1 MLKTISKALCV
12 LTLAGLMLWSPL
24 SSAQAANNSFYY
36 ISAETDYNENEP
48 IYVVGHKEPDTDTV
62 CSAIAYA
69 SLLQALN
76 YDAKAVLPGK
86 LNAETKYALQ
96 KFGVPVPDSMDN
108 AQGKQFVLVDHS
120 LYSQSIAGMPQA
132 KVLAVLDHHTMGD
145 IKNANPIT
153 YIAKP
158 IGATASVVFYEFEAQ
173 KVKISKPIAGLLLS
187 AICSDTIGLKSP
199 TTTDYDRLAVKKL
212 MKLSKVKNLRAYSNE
227 LLEAGNIYS
236 SLSPEELAH
245 YDYKVYT
252 VGTKRMGIGQLHST
266 NSEQLAALEKE
277 LLAYMQ
283 ENFASFG
290 VDMYFMMLTNLDSFA
305 TKLLC
310 FGDNSLA
317 TAQKAFGQASDT
329 IILPNAVSRK
339 KQVVPPLQKAL
350 QQ

>member
-1 MLKTISKALCV
+1 
-12 LTLAGLMLWSPL
+12 MLWSPL
-24 SSAQAANNSFYY
+24 SSAQAANNTFYY

-62 CSAIAYA
+62 CSSIAYA

-86 LNAETKYALQ
+86 LNAESKYALQ
-96 KFGVPVPDSMDN
+96 KFGVPIPDSMDN
-108 AQGKQFVLVDHS
+108 ALGKQFVLVDHS
-120 LYSQSIAGMPQA
+120 LYSQSITGMPQA

-145 IKNANPIT
+145 IKNNNPIT

-173 KVKISKPIAGLLLS
+173 KVKISQPIAGLLLS

-199 TTTDYDRLAVKKL
+199 TTTEYDRLAVKKL
-212 MKLSKVKNLRAYSNE
+212 LKLSKVKNLRAYSNE

-236 SLSPEELAH
+236 SLSPVELAH

-277 LLAYMQ
+277 LVPFMQ

-290 VDMYFMMLTNLDSFA
+290 VDMYFMMLTNLDTFT

-310 FGDNSLA
+310 FGDNSFA
-317 TAQKAFGQASDT
+317 TAQKAFGQANDT

-339 KQVVPPLQKAL
+339 KQIVPPLQKAL

>member
-1 MLKTISKALCV
+1 MLKTISKALCIF
-12 LTLAGLMLWSPL
+12 TLAGLMLWSPL

-62 CSAIAYA
+62 CSSIAYA
-69 SLLQALN
+69 SLLQALK
-76 YDAKAVLPGK
+76 YDAKAVLPGR

-96 KFGVPVPDSMDN
+96 KFGVPIPESMDN

-173 KVKISKPIAGLLLS
+173 KVKISKPVAGLLLS

-199 TTTDYDRLAVKKL
+199 TTTEYDRLAVKKL
-212 MKLSKVKNLRAYSNE
+212 LKLSKVKNLRAYSNE

-236 SLSPEELAH
+236 SLSPVELAH

-277 LLAYMQ
+277 LVPFMQ
-283 ENFASFG
+283 KNFASFG
-290 VDMYFMMLTNLDSFA
+290 VDMYFMMLTNLDTFT

-317 TAQKAFGQASDT
+317 TAQKSFGQKSDT

-339 KQVVPPLQKAL
+339 KQIVPPLQKAL

>member
-1 MLKTISKALCV
+1 MLKTISKALFV

-62 CSAIAYA
+62 CSSIAYA
-69 SLLQALN
+69 SLLQALK
-76 YDAKAVLPGK
+76 YDAKAVLPGR
-86 LNAETKYALQ
+86 LNAETNYALQ
-96 KFGVPVPDSMDN
+96 KFGVPIPDSMDN
-108 AQGKQFVLVDHS
+108 ALGKQFVLVDHS
-120 LYSQSIAGMPQA
+120 LYSQSITGMPQA

-145 IKNANPIT
+145 IKNNNPIT

-173 KVKISKPIAGLLLS
+173 KVKISQPIAGLLLS

-199 TTTDYDRLAVKKL
+199 TTTEYDRLAVKKL
-212 MKLSKVKNLRAYSNE
+212 LKLSKVKNLRAYSNE

-236 SLSPEELAH
+236 SLSPVELAH

-277 LLAYMQ
+277 LVPFMQ

-290 VDMYFMMLTNLDSFA
+290 VDMYFMMLTNLDTFT

-317 TAQKAFGQASDT
+317 TAQKSFGQKSDT

-339 KQVVPPLQKAL
+339 KQIVPPLQKAL

>member
-1 MLKTISKALCV
+1 MLKTISKALCIF
-12 LTLAGLMLWSPL
+12 TLAGLMLWSPL

-69 SLLQALN
+69 SLLQALK
-76 YDAKAVLPGK
+76 YDAKAVLPGR

-96 KFGVPVPDSMDN
+96 KFGVPIPDSMDN
-108 AQGKQFVLVDHS
+108 ALGKQFVLVDHS
-120 LYSQSIAGMPQA
+120 LYSQSITGMPQA

-145 IKNANPIT
+145 IKNNNPIT

-173 KVKISKPIAGLLLS
+173 KVKISKPVAGLLLS

-199 TTTDYDRLAVKKL
+199 TTTEYDRLAVKKL
-212 MKLSKVKNLRAYSNE
+212 LKLSKVKNLRAYSNE

-236 SLSPEELAH
+236 SLSPVELAH

-277 LLAYMQ
+277 LVPFMQ

-290 VDMYFMMLTNLDSFA
+290 VDMYFMMLTNLDTFT

-317 TAQKAFGQASDT
+317 TAQKSFGQKSDT

-339 KQVVPPLQKAL
+339 KQIVPPLQKAL

>member
-1 MLKTISKALCV
+1 MLKTILKALCIF
-12 LTLAGLMLWSPL
+12 TLAGLMLWSPL

-62 CSAIAYA
+62 CSSIAYA

-86 LNAETKYALQ
+86 LNAESKYALQ
-96 KFGVPVPDSMDN
+96 KFGVPIPDSMDN
-108 AQGKQFVLVDHS
+108 ALGKQFVLVDHS
-120 LYSQSIAGMPQA
+120 LYSQSITGMPQA

-145 IKNANPIT
+145 IKNNNPIT

-173 KVKISKPIAGLLLS
+173 KVKISQPIAGLLLS

-199 TTTDYDRLAVKKL
+199 TTTEYDRLAVKKL
-212 MKLSKVKNLRAYSNE
+212 LKLSKVKNLRAYSNE

-236 SLSPEELAH
+236 SLSPVELAH

-277 LLAYMQ
+277 LVPFMQ

-290 VDMYFMMLTNLDSFA
+290 VDMYFMMLTNLDTFT

-317 TAQKAFGQASDT
+317 TAQKSFGQKSDT

-339 KQVVPPLQKAL
+339 KQIVPPLQKAL

>member
-1 MLKTISKALCV
+1 M
-12 LTLAGLMLWSPL
+12 
-24 SSAQAANNSFYY
+24 
-36 ISAETDYNENEP
+36 
-48 IYVVGHKEPDTDTV
+48 
-62 CSAIAYA
+62 
-69 SLLQALN
+69 
-76 YDAKAVLPGK
+76 LPGR

-96 KFGVPVPDSMDN
+96 KFGVPIPESMDN

-132 KVLAVLDHHTMGD
+132 RVLAVLDHHTMGD

-173 KVKISKPIAGLLLS
+173 KVKISQPIAGLLLS

-199 TTTDYDRLAVKKL
+199 TTTEYDRRAVKKL
-212 MKLSKVKNLRAYSNE
+212 LKLSKVKNLRAYSNE

-236 SLSPEELAH
+236 SLSPVELAH

-266 NSEQLAALEKE
+266 NPEQLAVLEKE

-290 VDMYFMMLTNLDSFA
+290 VDMYFMMLTNLDTFT

-317 TAQKAFGQASDT
+317 TAQKSFGQKSDT

-339 KQVVPPLQKAL
+339 KQIVPPLQKAL

>member
-24 SSAQAANNSFYY
+24 PSAQAANTSFYY
-36 ISAETDYNENEP
+36 ISAETDHNANEP
-48 IYVVGHKEPDTDTV
+48 NYVVGHKEPDTDTV

-69 SLLQALN
+69 SLLQDLN

-96 KFGVPVPDSMDN
+96 KFGVPVPDSMEH
-108 AQGKQFVLVDHS
+108 AQGKHFVLVDHS

-158 IGATASVVFYEFEAQ
+158 IGATASVVFYEFESQ
-173 KVKISKPIAGLLLS
+173 KVKISQPVAGLLLS

-252 VGTKRMGIGQLHST
+252 VGTKRIGIGQLHST
-266 NSEQLAALEKE
+266 NPEQLAALEKE
-277 LLAYMQ
+277 LVPYIQ

-290 VDMYFMMLTNLDSFA
+290 VDMYFMMLTNLDSFT

-310 FGDNSLA
+310 FGDSSLA

-339 KQVVPPLQKAL
+339 KQIVPPLQKAL
-350 QQ
+350 Q

>member
-1 MLKTISKALCV
+1 MLKTILKALCIF
-12 LTLAGLMLWSPL
+12 TLAGLMLWSPL

-62 CSAIAYA
+62 CSSIAYA
-69 SLLQALN
+69 SLLQALK
-76 YDAKAVLPGK
+76 YDAKAVLPGR

-96 KFGVPVPDSMDN
+96 KFGVPIPESMDN

-132 KVLAVLDHHTMGD
+132 RVLAVLDHHTLGD

-173 KVKISKPIAGLLLS
+173 KVKISQPIAGLLLS

-199 TTTDYDRLAVKKL
+199 TTTEYDRLAVKKL
-212 MKLSKVKNLRAYSNE
+212 LKLSKVKNLRAYSNE

-236 SLSPEELAH
+236 SLSPVELAH

-277 LLAYMQ
+277 LVPFMQ

-290 VDMYFMMLTNLDSFA
+290 VDMYFMMLTNLDTFT

-317 TAQKAFGQASDT
+317 TAQKSFGQKSDT

-339 KQVVPPLQKAL
+339 KQIVPPLQKAL

>member
-1 MLKTISKALCV
+1 MLKTISKALCIF
-12 LTLAGLMLWSPL
+12 TLAGLMLWSPL

-62 CSAIAYA
+62 CSSIAYA
-69 SLLQALN
+69 SLLQALK
-76 YDAKAVLPGK
+76 YDAKAVLPGR

-96 KFGVPVPDSMDN
+96 KFGVPIPDSMDK

-158 IGATASVVFYEFEAQ
+158 IGTTASVVFYEFEAQ
-173 KVKISKPIAGLLLS
+173 KVKISKPVAGLLLS

-199 TTTDYDRLAVKKL
+199 TTTEYDRLAVKKL
-212 MKLSKVKNLRAYSNE
+212 LKLSKVKNLRAYSNE

-277 LLAYMQ
+277 LVPFMQ
-283 ENFASFG
+283 ENFSSFG
-290 VDMYFMMLTNLDSFA
+290 VDMYFMMLTNLDTFT

-317 TAQKAFGQASDT
+317 TAQKSFGQKSDT

-339 KQVVPPLQKAL
+339 KQIVPPLQKAL

>member
-1 MLKTISKALCV
+1 MLKTILKALCIF
-12 LTLAGLMLWSPL
+12 TLAGLMLLSPL
-24 SSAQAANNSFYY
+24 PSAQAANNSFYY
-36 ISAETDYNENEP
+36 ISAETDYNANEP

-96 KFGVPVPDSMDN
+96 KFGVPIPESMNN

-173 KVKISKPIAGLLLS
+173 KVKISKPVAGLLLS

-199 TTTDYDRLAVKKL
+199 TTTEYDRLAVKKL
-212 MKLSKVKNLRAYSNE
+212 LKLSKVKNLRAYSNE

-236 SLSPEELAH
+236 SLSPVELAH

-277 LLAYMQ
+277 LVPFMQ

-290 VDMYFMMLTNLDSFA
+290 VDMYFMMLTNLDTFT

-317 TAQKAFGQASDT
+317 TAQKSFGQKSDT

-339 KQVVPPLQKAL
+339 KQIVPPLQKAL

>member
-1 MLKTISKALCV
+1 MLKSISKALCIF
-12 LTLAGLMLWSPL
+12 TLAGLMLWSPL

-62 CSAIAYA
+62 CSSIAYA
-69 SLLQALN
+69 SLLQALK
-76 YDAKAVLPGK
+76 YDAKAVLPGR

-96 KFGVPVPDSMDN
+96 KFGVPIPDSMDN
-108 AQGKQFVLVDHS
+108 ALGKQFVLVDHS
-120 LYSQSIAGMPQA
+120 LYSQSITGMPQA

-145 IKNANPIT
+145 IKNNNPIT

-173 KVKISKPIAGLLLS
+173 KVKISQPIAGLLLS

-199 TTTDYDRLAVKKL
+199 TTTEYDRLAVKKL
-212 MKLSKVKNLRAYSNE
+212 LKLSKVKNLRAYSNE

-236 SLSPEELAH
+236 SLSPVELAH

-277 LLAYMQ
+277 LVPFMQ

-290 VDMYFMMLTNLDSFA
+290 VDMYFMMLTNLDTFT

-317 TAQKAFGQASDT
+317 TAQKSFGQKSDT

-339 KQVVPPLQKAL
+339 KQIVPPLQKAL

>member
-1 MLKTISKALCV
+1 MLKTISKALCIF
-12 LTLAGLMLWSPL
+12 TLAGLMLWSPL

-62 CSAIAYA
+62 CSSIAYA
-69 SLLQALN
+69 SLLQALK
-76 YDAKAVLPGK
+76 YDAKAVLPGR
-86 LNAETKYALQ
+86 LNAESKYALQ
-96 KFGVPVPDSMDN
+96 KFGVPIPESMDN

-173 KVKISKPIAGLLLS
+173 KVKISKPVAGLLLS

-199 TTTDYDRLAVKKL
+199 TTTEYDRLAVKKL
-212 MKLSKVKNLRAYSNE
+212 LKLSKVKNLRAYSNE

-236 SLSPEELAH
+236 SLSPVELAH

-277 LLAYMQ
+277 LVPFMQ

-290 VDMYFMMLTNLDSFA
+290 VDMYFMMLTNLDTFT

-317 TAQKAFGQASDT
+317 TAQKSFGQKSDT

-339 KQVVPPLQKAL
+339 KQIVPPLQKAL

>member
-1 MLKTISKALCV
+1 MLKTISKALCIF
-12 LTLAGLMLWSPL
+12 TLAGLMLWSPL

-69 SLLQALN
+69 SLLQALK
-76 YDAKAVLPGK
+76 YDAKAVLPGR

-96 KFGVPVPDSMDN
+96 KFGVPIPESMDN
-108 AQGKQFVLVDHS
+108 ALGKQFVLVDHS

-173 KVKISKPIAGLLLS
+173 KVKISQPVAGLLLS

-199 TTTDYDRLAVKKL
+199 TTTEYDRLAVKKL
-212 MKLSKVKNLRAYSNE
+212 LKLSKVKNLRAYSNE

-236 SLSPEELAH
+236 SLSPKELAY

-277 LLAYMQ
+277 LVPFMQ
-283 ENFASFG
+283 ENFASFD
-290 VDMYFMMLTNLDSFA
+290 VDMYFMMLTNLDTFT

-317 TAQKAFGQASDT
+317 TAQKSFGQKSDT

-339 KQVVPPLQKAL
+339 KQIVPPLQKTL

>member
-1 MLKTISKALCV
+1 MLKTISKALCIF
-12 LTLAGLMLWSPL
+12 TLAGLMLWSPL

-69 SLLQALN
+69 SLLQALK
-76 YDAKAVLPGK
+76 YDAKAVLPGR

-96 KFGVPVPDSMDN
+96 KFGVPIPESMDN

-145 IKNANPIT
+145 IKNTNPIT

-158 IGATASVVFYEFEAQ
+158 IGATASIVFYEFEAQ
-173 KVKISKPIAGLLLS
+173 KVKISKPVAGLLLS

-199 TTTDYDRLAVKKL
+199 TTTEYDRLAVKKL
-212 MKLSKVKNLRAYSNE
+212 LKLSKVKNLRAYSNE

-236 SLSPEELAH
+236 SLSPVELAH

-277 LLAYMQ
+277 LVPFMQ

-290 VDMYFMMLTNLDSFA
+290 VDMYFMMLTNLDTFT

-317 TAQKAFGQASDT
+317 TAQKSFGQKSDT

-339 KQVVPPLQKAL
+339 KQIVPPLQKAL

>member
-1 MLKTISKALCV
+1 MLL
-12 LTLAGLMLWSPL
+12 SPL
-24 SSAQAANNSFYY
+24 PSAQAANNSFYY

-62 CSAIAYA
+62 CSSIAYA
-69 SLLQALN
+69 SLLQALK

-86 LNAETKYALQ
+86 LNAESKYALQ
-96 KFGVPVPDSMDN
+96 KFGVPIPDSMDN
-108 AQGKQFVLVDHS
+108 ALGKQFVLVDHS
-120 LYSQSIAGMPQA
+120 LYSQSITGMPQA

-173 KVKISKPIAGLLLS
+173 KVKISMPVAGLLLS

-199 TTTDYDRLAVKKL
+199 TTTEYDRLAVKKL
-212 MKLSKVKNLRAYSNE
+212 LKLSKVKNLRAYSNE

-236 SLSPEELAH
+236 SLSPVELAH

-290 VDMYFMMLTNLDSFA
+290 VDMYFMMLTNLDTFT

-310 FGDNSLA
+310 FGDRSLA

-339 KQVVPPLQKAL
+339 KQIVPPLQKAL
-350 QQ
+350 Q

>member
-1 MLKTISKALCV
+1 MLKTISKALCIF
-12 LTLAGLMLWSPL
+12 TLAGLMLWSPL

-69 SLLQALN
+69 SLLQALKH
-76 YDAKAVLPGK
+76 DAKAVLPGR

-96 KFGVPVPDSMDN
+96 KFGVPIPDSMDN

-120 LYSQSIAGMPQA
+120 LYSQSISGMPQA

-173 KVKISKPIAGLLLS
+173 KVKISQPVAGLLLS

-199 TTTDYDRLAVKKL
+199 TTTEYDRLAVKKL
-212 MKLSKVKNLRAYSNE
+212 LKLSKVKNLRAYSNE

-236 SLSPEELAH
+236 SLSPVELAH

-277 LLAYMQ
+277 LVPFMQ

-290 VDMYFMMLTNLDSFA
+290 VDMYFMMLTNLDTFT

-317 TAQKAFGQASDT
+317 TAQKSFGQKSDT

-339 KQVVPPLQKAL
+339 KQIVPPLQKAL

>member
-1 MLKTISKALCV
+1 MHKTNLKALCIF
-12 LTLAGLMLWSPL
+12 TLAGLMLWSPL

-86 LNAETKYALQ
+86 LNAESKYALQ
-96 KFGVPVPDSMDN
+96 KFGVPIPESMDN

-132 KVLAVLDHHTMGD
+132 RVLAVLDHHTMGD

-199 TTTDYDRLAVKKL
+199 TTTDYDRRAVKKL
-212 MKLSKVKNLRAYSNE
+212 LKLSKIKNLRAYSNE

-266 NSEQLAALEKE
+266 NPEQLAALEKG
-277 LLAYMQ
+277 LVPYIQ
-283 ENFASFG
+283 ENFASFD

-305 TKLLC
+305 TKILC

-339 KQVVPPLQKAL
+339 KQIVPPLQKAL
-350 QQ
+350 Q

>member
-1 MLKTISKALCV
+1 MLKTILKALCIF
-12 LTLAGLMLWSPL
+12 TLAGLMLWSPL

-62 CSAIAYA
+62 CSSIAYA

-76 YDAKAVLPGK
+76 YDAKAVLPGQ
-86 LNAETKYALQ
+86 LNAESKYALQ
-96 KFGVPVPDSMDN
+96 KFGVPIPESMDN

-173 KVKISKPIAGLLLS
+173 KVKISQPVAGLLLS

-199 TTTDYDRLAVKKL
+199 TTTEYDRLAVKKL
-212 MKLSKVKNLRAYSNE
+212 LKLSKVKNLRAYSNE
-227 LLEAGNIYS
+227 LLEAGKIYS
-236 SLSPEELAH
+236 SLSPKELAY

-252 VGTKRMGIGQLHST
+252 VGTKRMGIGQLQST

-277 LLAYMQ
+277 LVPFMQ

-290 VDMYFMMLTNLDSFA
+290 VDMYFMMLTNLDTFT

-317 TAQKAFGQASDT
+317 TAQKSFGQKSDT

-339 KQVVPPLQKAL
+339 KQIVPPLQKAL

>member
-1 MLKTISKALCV
+1 MLKTISKALCIF
-12 LTLAGLMLWSPL
+12 TLAGLMLWSPL

-69 SLLQALN
+69 SLLQALK
-76 YDAKAVLPGK
+76 YDAKAVLPGR
-86 LNAETKYALQ
+86 LNAETKYVLQ
-96 KFGVPVPDSMDN
+96 KFGVPIPESMDN

-173 KVKISKPIAGLLLS
+173 KVKISQPVAGLLLS

-199 TTTDYDRLAVKKL
+199 TTTEYDRLAVKKL
-212 MKLSKVKNLRAYSNE
+212 LKLSKVKNLRAYSNE
-227 LLEAGNIYS
+227 LLEAGNVYS
-236 SLSPEELAH
+236 SLSPKDLAH

-277 LLAYMQ
+277 LVPFMQ

-290 VDMYFMMLTNLDSFA
+290 VDMYFMMLTNLDTFT

-317 TAQKAFGQASDT
+317 TAQKSFGQKSDT

-339 KQVVPPLQKAL
+339 KQIVPPLQKAL

>member
-1 MLKTISKALCV
+1 MLKTISKALCIF
-12 LTLAGLMLWSPL
+12 TLAGLMLWSPL

-62 CSAIAYA
+62 CSSIAYA
-69 SLLQALN
+69 SLLQALK
-76 YDAKAVLPGK
+76 YDAKAVLPGR

-96 KFGVPVPDSMDN
+96 KFGVPIPDSMDN
-108 AQGKQFVLVDHS
+108 ALGKQFVLVDHS
-120 LYSQSIAGMPQA
+120 LYSQSITGMPQA

-145 IKNANPIT
+145 IKNNNPIT

-173 KVKISKPIAGLLLS
+173 KVKISQPIAGLLLS

-199 TTTDYDRLAVKKL
+199 TTTEYDRLAVKKL
-212 MKLSKVKNLRAYSNE
+212 LKLSKVKNLRAYSNE

-236 SLSPEELAH
+236 SLSPVELAH

-277 LLAYMQ
+277 LVPFMQ

-290 VDMYFMMLTNLDSFA
+290 VDMYFMMLTNLDTFT

-317 TAQKAFGQASDT
+317 TAQKSFGQKSDT

-339 KQVVPPLQKAL
+339 KQIVPPLQKAL

>member
-1 MLKTISKALCV
+1 
-12 LTLAGLMLWSPL
+12 
-24 SSAQAANNSFYY
+24 
-36 ISAETDYNENEP
+36 
-48 IYVVGHKEPDTDTV
+48 
-62 CSAIAYA
+62 
-69 SLLQALN
+69 
-76 YDAKAVLPGK
+76 
-86 LNAETKYALQ
+86 
-96 KFGVPVPDSMDN
+96 MDN

-120 LYSQSIAGMPQA
+120 LYSQSITGMPQA

-173 KVKISKPIAGLLLS
+173 KVKISKPVAGLLLS

-199 TTTDYDRLAVKKL
+199 TTTEYDRLAVKKL
-212 MKLSKVKNLRAYSNE
+212 LKLSKVKNLRAYSNE

-236 SLSPEELAH
+236 SLSPKELAY

-277 LLAYMQ
+277 LVPFMQ

-290 VDMYFMMLTNLDSFA
+290 VDMYFMMLTNLDTFT

-317 TAQKAFGQASDT
+317 TAQKSFGQKSDT

-339 KQVVPPLQKAL
+339 KQIVPPLQKAL

>member
-1 MLKTISKALCV
+1 MLKTILKALCIF
-12 LTLAGLMLWSPL
+12 TLAGLMLWSPL

-62 CSAIAYA
+62 CSSIAYA
-69 SLLQALN
+69 SLLQALK
-76 YDAKAVLPGK
+76 YDAKAVLPGR

-96 KFGVPVPDSMDN
+96 KFGVPIPESMDN

-145 IKNANPIT
+145 IKNNNPIT

-173 KVKISKPIAGLLLS
+173 KVKISQPIAGLLLS

-199 TTTDYDRLAVKKL
+199 TTTEYDRLAVKKL
-212 MKLSKVKNLRAYSNE
+212 LKLSKVKNLRAYSNE

-236 SLSPEELAH
+236 SLSPVELAH

-277 LLAYMQ
+277 LVPFMQ

-290 VDMYFMMLTNLDSFA
+290 VDMYFMMLTNLDTFT

-317 TAQKAFGQASDT
+317 TAQKSFGQKSDT

-339 KQVVPPLQKAL
+339 KQIVPPLQKAL

>member
-24 SSAQAANNSFYY
+24 PSAQAANNSFYY
-36 ISAETDYNENEP
+36 ISAETDYNANEP

-69 SLLQALN
+69 SLLQALD

-120 LYSQSIAGMPQA
+120 LYTQSIAGMPQA

-158 IGATASVVFYEFEAQ
+158 IGATASIVFYEFEAQ
-173 KVKISKPIAGLLLS
+173 KVKISQPVAGLLLS

-199 TTTDYDRLAVKKL
+199 TTTDYDRRAVKKL
-212 MKLSKVKNLRAYSNE
+212 LKLSKVKNLRAYSNE
-227 LLEAGNIYS
+227 LLEAGNVYS
-236 SLSPEELAH
+236 SLSPVELAH
-245 YDYKVYT
+245 YDYKAYT
-252 VGTKRMGIGQLHST
+252 VGAKSFAVAQLQST
-266 NSEQLAALEKE
+266 NPKQLEALEKQFVPF
-277 LLAYMQ
+277 MQ

-290 VDMYFMMLTNLDSFA
+290 VNMYFMMLTNLDSFA

-310 FGDNSLA
+310 FGNDSLA
-317 TAQKAFGQASDT
+317 TAQKAFGQESDT
-329 IILPNAVSRK
+329 IILSGAVSRK
-339 KQVVPPLQKAL
+339 KQIVPPLQKAL
-350 QQ
+350 Q

>member
-1 MLKTISKALCV
+1 MLKTISKALFV

-62 CSAIAYA
+62 CSSIAYA

-86 LNAETKYALQ
+86 LNAESKYALQ
-96 KFGVPVPDSMDN
+96 KFGVPIPDSMDN
-108 AQGKQFVLVDHS
+108 ALGKQFVLVDHS
-120 LYSQSIAGMPQA
+120 LYSQSITGMPQA

-145 IKNANPIT
+145 IKNNNPIT

-173 KVKISKPIAGLLLS
+173 KVKISQPIAGLLLS

-199 TTTDYDRLAVKKL
+199 TTTEYDRLAVKKL
-212 MKLSKVKNLRAYSNE
+212 LKLSKVKNLRAYSNE
-227 LLEAGNIYS
+227 LMEAGNIYS
-236 SLSPEELAH
+236 SLSPKELAY
-245 YDYKVYT
+245 YDYKIYT
-252 VGTKRMGIGQLHST
+252 VGIKRMGIGQLQST

-277 LLAYMQ
+277 LVPFMQ

-290 VDMYFMMLTNLDSFA
+290 VDMYFMMLTNLDTFT

-317 TAQKAFGQASDT
+317 TAQKSFGQKSDT

-339 KQVVPPLQKAL
+339 KQIVPPLQKAL

>member
-1 MLKTISKALCV
+1 MLKTISKALCIF
-12 LTLAGLMLWSPL
+12 TLAGLMLWSPL
-24 SSAQAANNSFYY
+24 PSAQAANNSFYY
-36 ISAETDYNENEP
+36 ISAETDYNAKEP

-62 CSAIAYA
+62 CSSIAYA
-69 SLLQALN
+69 SLLQALK
-76 YDAKAVLPGK
+76 YDAKAVLPGR

-96 KFGVPVPDSMDN
+96 KFGVPIPESMDN

-120 LYSQSIAGMPQA
+120 LYSQSITGMPQA

-145 IKNANPIT
+145 IKNNNPIT

-158 IGATASVVFYEFEAQ
+158 IGATATIVFYEFEAQ
-173 KVKISKPIAGLLLS
+173 KVKISQPIAGLLLS

-199 TTTDYDRLAVKKL
+199 TTTEYDRLAVKKL
-212 MKLSKVKNLRAYSNE
+212 LKLSKVKNLRAYSNE

-236 SLSPEELAH
+236 SLSPVELAH

-277 LLAYMQ
+277 LVPFMQ

-290 VDMYFMMLTNLDSFA
+290 VDMYFMMLTNLDAFT

-317 TAQKAFGQASDT
+317 TAQKSFGQKSDT

-339 KQVVPPLQKAL
+339 KQIVPPLQKAL

>member
-1 MLKTISKALCV
+1 MLKTISKALCIF
-12 LTLAGLMLWSPL
+12 TLAGLMLWSPL

-62 CSAIAYA
+62 CSSIAYA
-69 SLLQALN
+69 SLLQALK
-76 YDAKAVLPGK
+76 YDAKAVLPGR

-96 KFGVPVPDSMDN
+96 KFGVPIPDSMDN

-120 LYSQSIAGMPQA
+120 LYSQSITGMPQA

-145 IKNANPIT
+145 IKNNNPIT

-173 KVKISKPIAGLLLS
+173 KVKISQPIAGLLLS

-199 TTTDYDRLAVKKL
+199 TTTEYDRLAVKKL
-212 MKLSKVKNLRAYSNE
+212 LKLSKVKNLRAYSNE

-236 SLSPEELAH
+236 SLSPKELAY

-277 LLAYMQ
+277 LVPFMQ

-290 VDMYFMMLTNLDSFA
+290 VDMYFMMLTNLDTFT

-317 TAQKAFGQASDT
+317 TAQKSFGQKSDT

-339 KQVVPPLQKAL
+339 KQIVPPLQKAL
-350 QQ
+350 Q

>member
-1 MLKTISKALCV
+1 MLKTILKALCIF
-12 LTLAGLMLWSPL
+12 TLAGLMLWSPL

-62 CSAIAYA
+62 CSSIAYA
-69 SLLQALN
+69 SLLQALK
-76 YDAKAVLPGK
+76 YDAKAVLPGR

-96 KFGVPVPDSMDN
+96 KFGVPIPESMDN

-145 IKNANPIT
+145 IKNNNPIT

-173 KVKISKPIAGLLLS
+173 KVKISKPVAGLLLS

-199 TTTDYDRLAVKKL
+199 TTTEYDRLAVKKL
-212 MKLSKVKNLRAYSNE
+212 LKLSKVKNLRAYSNE

-236 SLSPEELAH
+236 SLSPVELAH

-277 LLAYMQ
+277 LVPFMQ

-290 VDMYFMMLTNLDSFA
+290 VDMYFMMLTNLDTFT

-317 TAQKAFGQASDT
+317 TAQKSFGQKSDT

-339 KQVVPPLQKAL
+339 KQIVPPLQKAL